1 MFRSEEM
8 SLNKV
13 MFAKESM
20 WETMN
25 YLAGS
30 KKIMMHLPNQS
41 EAKNIKKTSLSEFG
55 QKNAKRCE

>member
-30 KKIMMHLPNQS
+30 KKIMMHLPN
-41 EAKNIKKTSLSEFG
+41 
-55 QKNAKRCE
+55 